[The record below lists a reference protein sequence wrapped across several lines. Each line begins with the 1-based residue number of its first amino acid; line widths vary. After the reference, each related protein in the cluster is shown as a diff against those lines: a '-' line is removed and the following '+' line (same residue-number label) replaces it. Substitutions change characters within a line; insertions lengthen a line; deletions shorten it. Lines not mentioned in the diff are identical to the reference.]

1 MRWLLRGIYRMGTK
15 PLILSLDGQEAIPLN
30 TVSGTLGHLGID
42 LRALA
47 NSGMCSFDPG
57 FSNTAG
63 CESAI
68 SYIDTEN
75 SVLLHR
81 GYPVDQLARQCE
93 FLEVAYIML
102 HGEAPDEE
110 RYQVFREKITR
121 HTLVHEQMSKMCS
134 GFRRDSHPMALM
146 CAMVGALAAFYHD
159 VLDVENPEHRAL
171 AATRLLSKM
180 PTLAAMSYKFSIE
193 QPAVYP
199 RNDLSYAGNFLH
211 MLFAVPAEKYQVNPV
226 IEQALNQIMV
236 LHADH
241 GQCASTTTVRAA
253 GSSGANLFACVAAG
267 LASMWGPM
275 HGGANEASMQML
287 GDIESVEQIPAFISK
302 VKRDPLAFRRL
313 GFGNSRY
320 KYLDPRAAILRETCH
335 KVLAELG
342 MSDRLL
348 QVAMALEE
356 VALNDPYFVENGLS
370 PSVDFYTAVILKA
383 MGLPSSMFVV
393 MTAVGRTLGWVAHW
407 NEMHDSPL
415 NIYRPRQIY
424 TGQAARDYVSRRGIK

>member
-1 MRWLLRGIYRMGTK
+1 M
-15 PLILSLDGQEAIPLN
+15 LDR
-30 TVSGTLGHLGID
+30 VSATLGHDGMDI
-42 LRALA
+42 RAL
-47 NSGMCSFDPG
+47 NKSGLYGFDPG

-63 CESAI
+63 CQSAI

-75 SVLLHR
+75 SILLHR
-81 GYPVDQLARQCE
+81 GYPVEQLARQCD
-93 FLEVAYIML
+93 FLEVAYIL
-102 HGEAPDEE
+102 LEGQAPDESS
-110 RYQVFREKITR
+110 YQAFRLNITR

-180 PTLAAMSYKFSIE
+180 PTLAAMSYKFTIE
-193 QPAVYP
+193 QPAQYP

-211 MLFAVPAEKYQVNPV
+211 MLFAIPAEKYELNPV
-226 IEQALNQIMV
+226 IEQAMNQILV

-253 GSSGANLFACVAAG
+253 GSSGANLFACIAAG
-267 LASMWGPM
+267 LASLWGPM
-275 HGGANEASMQML
+275 HGGANEASMRML
-287 GDIESVEQIPAFISK
+287 EEIETVEQVPAFLSQA
-302 VKRDPLAFRRL
+302 KRDPQAFRRL

-320 KYLDPRAAILRETCH
+320 RNLDPRAAILRDTCH
-335 KVLAELG
+335 RVLKEQG
-342 MSDRLL
+342 MSDSLL

-356 VALNDPYFVENGLS
+356 RALTDPWFVENGLS

-393 MTAVGRTLGWVAHW
+393 VAAVGRTLGWVAHW
-407 NEMHDSPL
+407 NEMHQSPL
-415 NIYRPRQIY
+415 TIYRPRQIY
-424 TGQAARDYVSRRGIK
+424 IGETQRDYLSRRNSK

>member
-1 MRWLLRGIYRMGTK
+1 M
-15 PLILSLDGQEAIPLN
+15 LDR
-30 TVSGTLGHLGID
+30 VSATLGHDGMDI
-42 LRALA
+42 RAL
-47 NSGMCSFDPG
+47 NKSGLYGFDPG

-63 CESAI
+63 CQSAI

-75 SVLLHR
+75 SILLHR
-81 GYPVDQLARQCE
+81 GYPVEQLARQCD
-93 FLEVAYIML
+93 FLEVAYIL
-102 HGEAPDEE
+102 LEGQAPDESS
-110 RYQVFREKITR
+110 YQAFRQNITR

-180 PTLAAMSYKFSIE
+180 PTLAAMSYKFTIE
-193 QPAVYP
+193 HPAQYP

-211 MLFAVPAEKYQVNPV
+211 MLFAIPAEKYELNPV
-226 IEQALNQIMV
+226 IEQAMNQILV

-253 GSSGANLFACVAAG
+253 GSSGANLFACIAAG
-267 LASMWGPM
+267 LASLWGPM
-275 HGGANEASMQML
+275 HGGANEASMRML
-287 GDIESVEQIPAFISK
+287 EEIETVEQVPAFLSQA
-302 VKRDPLAFRRL
+302 KRDPQAFRRL

-320 KYLDPRAAILRETCH
+320 RNLDPRAGILRDTCH
-335 KVLAELG
+335 RVLKEQG
-342 MSDRLL
+342 MSDSLL

-356 VALNDPYFVENGLS
+356 RALTDPWFVENGLS

-393 MTAVGRTLGWVAHW
+393 VAAVGRTLGWVAHW
-407 NEMHDSPL
+407 NEMHQSPL
-415 NIYRPRQIY
+415 TIYRPRQIY
-424 TGQAARDYVSRRGIK
+424 IGETQRDYLSRRNSK

>member
-1 MRWLLRGIYRMGTK
+1 MGTT
-15 PLILSLDGQEAIPLN
+15 PVTLSLDGQQSIPLN
-30 TVSGTLGHLGID
+30 TVSGTLGQVGLD
-42 LRALA
+42 ARALA
-47 NSGMCSFDPG
+47 SSGMCSFDPG

-75 SVLLHR
+75 SILLHR
-81 GYPVDQLARQCE
+81 GYPVDQLARQCD
-93 FLEVAYIML
+93 FIEVACIML
-102 HGEAPDEE
+102 QGEAPDEAN
-110 RYQVFREKITR
+110 YQAFREKITR

-134 GFRRDSHPMALM
+134 GFRRDAHPMALM

-159 VLDVENPEHRAL
+159 VLDVENPDHRAL

-199 RNDLSYAGNFLH
+199 RNDLAYAGNFLH
-211 MLFAVPAEKYQVNPV
+211 MLFAIPAEKYVVNPV
-226 IEQALNQIMV
+226 IEQAMNQILV

-287 GDIESVEQIPAFISK
+287 DAIESVDQVPAFMSK
-302 VKRDPLAFRRL
+302 AKRDPQAFRRL

-320 KYLDPRAAILRETCH
+320 KHLDPRAAILRETCH
-335 KVLAELG
+335 RVLAELG
-342 MSDRLL
+342 MSDQLL

-356 VALNDPYFVENGLS
+356 VALTDPYFIENGLS

-393 MTAVGRTLGWVAHW
+393 ITAVGRTLGWVAHW
-407 NEMHDSPL
+407 NEMHEAPL

-424 TGQAARDYVSRRGIK
+424 TGEAPRDYVSRRAQK